1 MHAND
6 QLPPYIAAISCTLFT
21 YSYTTYGT
29 NSNFPPIS
37 IGAQRGTRCEPRHHR
52 KYAHSECMLMRKNF
66 TDEYHPIE

>member
-6 QLPPYIAAISCTLFT
+6 QLPLHIAAISCNLFA
-21 YSYTTYGT
+21 YSYNVYGT

-52 KYAHSECMLMRKNF
+52 IMRVVDACWCTKISPMNI
-66 TDEYHPIE
+66 TR